1 MLFLTRLH
9 RIHPILMGRDLIEL
23 GYPKGALIGKIL
35 DELLRARLR
44 GEVETREDE
53 IRWIKKHYPLYVLK
67 KG

>member
-1 MLFLTRLH
+1 
-9 RIHPILMGRDLIEL
+9 
-23 GYPKGALIGKIL
+23 
-35 DELLRARLR
+35 LRARLR